1 METVINRLSQNIN
14 NLMIKVKTLQTR
26 HAQLAEQHATEVSLL
41 SKQLEESNLL
51 AQAKIYELEQTNAQ
65 LLVTLT
71 QLHGRLSHV
80 MAHLP
85 SADTGS
91 VHTPTK
97 EATNV

>member
-14 NLMIKVKTLQTR
+14 NLMIKVKTLQAR
-26 HAQLAEQHATEVSLL
+26 HTQLTEQHATEVRLL

-51 AQAKIYELEQTNAQ
+51 AQAKIYELEQTNTQ
-65 LLVTLT
+65 LSATLT
-71 QLHGRLSHV
+71 QLHDRLSKV

-85 SADTGS
+85 LADTSS
-91 VHTPTK
+91 VHASTK

>member
-14 NLMIKVKTLQTR
+14 NLMIKVKTLQAR
-26 HAQLAEQHATEVSLL
+26 HAQLVEQHATEVSLL

-85 SADTGS
+85 SAEP
-91 VHTPTK
+91 VALATK
-97 EATNV
+97 ETSNV